1 MSGASVPERDPRL
14 VYLGRY
20 VQKTLKLKP
29 EKWNRL
35 LSTEEHKTTIMD
47 FLNKSDSRV
56 SCALH
61 INKFVGEL
69 QPYIQAHFY
78 S

>member
-1 MSGASVPERDPRL
+1 MSGGSVPERDPRL

-20 VQKTLKLKP
+20 IQKTLKLKP

-35 LSTEEHKTTIMD
+35 LSTEEHKTTVMD
-47 FLNKSDSRV
+47 FLNKPEPRV

-61 INKFVGEL
+61 INKFVDEL
-69 QPYIQAHFY
+69 
-78 S
+78 

>member
-1 MSGASVPERDPRL
+1 MSGISGPERDPRL

-29 EKWNRL
+29 EKWNKL
-35 LSTEEHKTTIMD
+35 LSIEEHRTTIMD
-47 FLNKSDSRV
+47 FLNKPEPKA

-61 INKFVGEL
+61 INKFVGRL
-69 QPYIQAHFY
+69 
-78 S
+78 

>member
-1 MSGASVPERDPRL
+1 MSGGSIPERDPRL

-35 LSTEEHKTTIMD
+35 LSIEEHRTTIMD
-47 FLNKSDSRV
+47 FLNKPEPMV
-56 SCALH
+56 SFALH
-61 INKFVGEL
+61 IKKFVGE
-69 QPYIQAHFY
+69 I
-78 S
+78 

>member
-1 MSGASVPERDPRL
+1 MSGGSVPERDPRL

-35 LSTEEHKTTIMD
+35 LSIEEHRTTIMD
-47 FLNKSDSRV
+47 FLNKPEPMV

-61 INKFVGEL
+61 INKFVGD
-69 QPYIQAHFY
+69 F
-78 S
+78 